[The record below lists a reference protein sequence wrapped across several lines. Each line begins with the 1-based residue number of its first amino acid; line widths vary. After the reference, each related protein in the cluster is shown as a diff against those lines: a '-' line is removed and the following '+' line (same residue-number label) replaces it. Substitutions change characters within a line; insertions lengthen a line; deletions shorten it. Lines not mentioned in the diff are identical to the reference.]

1 MIRSW
6 PRAIAHVDADAF
18 FASVEQ
24 AMNPKLRGR
33 PVITGAERGIV
44 AAASY
49 EAKAMGVKRG
59 VPDICLPV
67 PLGGYAGLY
76 IELKA
81 GKNRPTPEQR
91 EWLSALT
98 QFGYFAVVCYGFEE
112 AVATITKYIKQE
124 AHNG

>member
-1 MIRSW
+1 MY
-6 PRAIAHVDADAF
+6 PYEENEQIAVFRWAALEESTYP
-18 FASVEQ
+18 A
-24 AMNPKLRGR
+24 LRFLHHIPNGGQRDKATAGR
-33 PVITGAERGIV
+33 LK
-44 AAASY
+44 AA
-49 EAKAMGVKRG
+49 GVKRG